1 MEKQRY
7 DYILN
12 YNDNIPN
19 DVRKILTDIVENH
32 NWSWYKEISERNKNN
47 PDSIALL
54 YRGKKITFREMFENA
69 NSFAKSLKTIG
80 IKKGDEIPMCMANCP
95 ETVYM
100 LLAANMIGAKV
111 NIFNDEFDKEYIE
124 TILNNTKSD
133 YLFSTD
139 NMFGNIAEATK
150 KSNIKKTVLFSLCD
164 SLPNGIDPYK
174 ELDDDFY
181 VFENKVPSFKETN
194 SIIDKNEFINSG
206 KNYSEELE
214 EVGYLDDEFLITYT
228 SGSTNTSKPK
238 AIIHRNSSPMVVAR
252 FHDKDASNLPTIK
265 NLITLAQIPT
275 HSNTDI
281 ITSISDT
288 LSMRCTVA
296 LEPIY
301 NQDFFLRS
309 MIINKPN
316 YVLATRC
323 FWLKAFK
330 EINSNPN
337 LKDLKMPYLVM
348 PTEVGEPLAQNEE
361 KFLNRILRKVKAGY
375 DIIPSPISPVCMSV
389 GGGDCE
395 HGGLFFTFFKALK
408 QKLPRFAVSKTG
420 MGLEAFK
427 MVECAV
433 LNENN
438 EVCKPGELGRLV
450 ANSPCTMKEYKD
462 NQTAT
467 DEFYIEDNYGRK
479 WANCNVHA
487 FIDKNNTVH
496 MKGRMGN
503 EITLSDG
510 TKFPIFKVADEILK
524 DTKGILSCEVIN
536 MNAENVIVAHLECQP
551 NIKSESA
558 IRKIIVSADQ
568 RCKKSFPAE
577 VYSKIVFRYRD
588 TEKAFPVT
596 GCGKRNNLVL
606 ASEGME
612 ETFKPVYTRSSVEF
626 IPSEEYLNS
635 NQFVKKLKK

>member
-1 MEKQRY
+1 
-7 DYILN
+7 
-12 YNDNIPN
+12 
-19 DVRKILTDIVENH
+19 
-32 NWSWYKEISERNKNN
+32 
-47 PDSIALL
+47 
-54 YRGKKITFREMFENA
+54 
-69 NSFAKSLKTIG
+69 
-80 IKKGDEIPMCMANCP
+80 
-95 ETVYM
+95 
-100 LLAANMIGAKV
+100 
-111 NIFNDEFDKEYIE
+111 
-124 TILNNTKSD
+124 
-133 YLFSTD
+133 
-139 NMFGNIAEATK
+139 
-150 KSNIKKTVLFSLCD
+150 
-164 SLPNGIDPYK
+164 
-174 ELDDDFY
+174 
-181 VFENKVPSFKETN
+181 
-194 SIIDKNEFINSG
+194 
-206 KNYSEELE
+206 
-214 EVGYLDDEFLITYT
+214 
-228 SGSTNTSKPK
+228 
-238 AIIHRNSSPMVVAR
+238 
-252 FHDKDASNLPTIK
+252 
-265 NLITLAQIPT
+265 
-275 HSNTDI
+275 
-281 ITSISDT
+281 
-288 LSMRCTVA
+288 
-296 LEPIY
+296 
-301 NQDFFLRS
+301 
-309 MIINKPN
+309 
-316 YVLATRC
+316 
-323 FWLKAFK
+323 
-330 EINSNPN
+330 
-337 LKDLKMPYLVM
+337 M

-487 FIDKNNTVH
+487 FIAKNNTVH

-536 MNAENVIVAHLECQP
+536 MNEENVIVAHLECQP